1 MSNFQKY
8 SLLVAIIFSILVH
21 LIVISNFSFKI
32 FQSNTQENFDD
43 MQVTLL
49 KPESYKEVKKLFN
62 KKKVSPKTPLTILD
76 KKDDIKNKIVISNQK
91 IINPV
96 EQDLKSSNKSIDTSK
111 ILSQIQ
117 NMDFSTKMQNLKMQ
131 QRVRSISANTTDY
144 LYKLYFDAWR
154 QKVEQIGAMNYPKE
168 ASELGMF
175 GSLRLTVSLNSD
187 GTIEKLFINKS
198 SGHQELDQAALNIVK
213 LGEPYA
219 RFPAEI
225 LKNVDII
232 NITRKWKFTKKNN
245 FSQ

>member
-1 MSNFQKY
+1 MNNFKKY
-8 SLLVAIIFSILVH
+8 GLLVAIIFSILFH

-32 FQSNTQENFDD
+32 FKSNTQENLDD
-43 MQVTLL
+43 MQITLL
-49 KPESYKEVKKLFN
+49 KSESSRDVKNLFN
-62 KKKVSPKTPLTILD
+62 KKKVSPMTPFTIFD
-76 KKDDIKNKIVISNQK
+76 KQDDVKNKIVISNREIIKPVGQK
-91 IINPV
+91 
-96 EQDLKSSNKSIDTSK
+96 LKSSNKSIDTSN

-232 NITRKWKFTKKNN
+232 NITRRWKFTEKNN

>member
-1 MSNFQKY
+1 MNNFQKY
-8 SLLVAIIFSILVH
+8 GFLIAIIFSILFH
-21 LIVISNFSFKI
+21 IIVISNFSFKF

-43 MQVTLL
+43 MRITFL
-49 KPESYKEVKKLFN
+49 KPESSREVKNLFN
-62 KKKVSPKTPLTILD
+62 KKKVSPKPPLTPLD
-76 KKDDIKNKIVISNQK
+76 KKNHFKNKVVISDEE
-91 IINPV
+91 IIKPV

-117 NMDFSTKMQNLKMQ
+117 NMDFSTKMQNLKKQ

-232 NITRKWKFTKKNN
+232 NITRRWKFTEKNN
-245 FSQ
+245 FSK

>member
-1 MSNFQKY
+1 MNNFQKY
-8 SLLVAIIFSILVH
+8 GLLLAIIFSIFLH
-21 LIVISNFSFKI
+21 FIVISNFSFKI
-32 FQSNTQENFDD
+32 FQSNTQEDFDD
-43 MQVTLL
+43 IQVTLV
-49 KPESYKEVKKLFN
+49 KPETSLEVKNLFN
-62 KKKVSPKTPLTILD
+62 KKKVTPKTPLTILD
-76 KKDDIKNKIVISNQK
+76 KQNDVKNKVVINNKK
-91 IINPV
+91 IIKLL

-117 NMDFSTKMQNLKMQ
+117 NMDFSTKKQ

-232 NITRKWKFTKKNN
+232 NITRRWKFTEKNN
-245 FSQ
+245 FSK

>member
-1 MSNFQKY
+1 MNNFQKY
-8 SLLVAIIFSILVH
+8 SLLIAIIFSILFH

-32 FQSNTQENFDD
+32 FQSNTQENYDD
-43 MQVTLL
+43 IQVTFL
-49 KPESYKEVKKLFN
+49 KPGSSREVKNIFN
-62 KKKVSPKTPLTILD
+62 KKKVSPKTPLTVLD
-76 KKDDIKNKIVISNQK
+76 KQDDVKNKFIISNQETIK
-91 IINPV
+91 PL
-96 EQDLKSSNKSIDTSK
+96 EQDLKSSNKSVDTLK
-111 ILSQIQ
+111 IISQIK
-117 NMDFSTKMQNLKMQ
+117 NMDFTTQTENQNNQK
-131 QRVRSISANTTDY
+131 RIKSISANTNEY
-144 LYKLYFDAWR
+144 IYRLYFDAWM

-187 GTIEKLFINKS
+187 GKIEKLFINKS

-232 NITRKWKFTKKNN
+232 NITRRWKFTEKNN

>member
-1 MSNFQKY
+1 MNNFQKY
-8 SLLVAIIFSILVH
+8 SLLIAIIFSILFH

-49 KPESYKEVKKLFN
+49 KPESSREAKNLFN
-62 KKKVSPKTPLTILD
+62 KKKVSPKRSLTSLD
-76 KKDDIKNKIVISNQK
+76 KKNNFKNKVVISDQE
-91 IINPV
+91 IIKPAD
-96 EQDLKSSNKSIDTSK
+96 QDLKSSNKSIDTSIDTSK

-117 NMDFSTKMQNLKMQ
+117 NMDFSTKKQ

-187 GTIEKLFINKS
+187 GTIQKLFINKS
-198 SGHQELDQAALNIVK
+198 SGHQELDQAALDIVK

>member
-1 MSNFQKY
+1 MNNFQKY
-8 SLLVAIIFSILVH
+8 GLIIAIIFSILFH

-43 MQVTLL
+43 MQITLV
-49 KPESYKEVKKLFN
+49 KPESSRKVKNLFN
-62 KKKVSPKTPLTILD
+62 KKKASLKTPLNILD
-76 KKDDIKNKIVISNQK
+76 KQDDDKNKVIISNQE
-91 IINPV
+91 IIKPV
-96 EQDLKSSNKSIDTSK
+96 EQDLKSSNKLINTSN

-117 NMDFSTKMQNLKMQ
+117 NMDFSTKMQNLKKQ

-232 NITRKWKFTKKNN
+232 NITRRWKFTEKNN

>member
-1 MSNFQKY
+1 MNNFQKY
-8 SLLVAIIFSILVH
+8 GLLLAIIFSIFLH

-32 FQSNTQENFDD
+32 LQSNTQENFDG
-43 MQVTLL
+43 MQVSLI
-49 KPESYKEVKKLFN
+49 KPESSGEVKNLFN
-62 KKKVSPKTPLTILD
+62 KKKVSPKTPLLVLD
-76 KKDDIKNKIVISNQK
+76 KQDDFKNKVIISNQEK
-91 IINPV
+91 IKPV
-96 EQDLKSSNKSIDTSK
+96 EQDLKSSNKSVDTLK
-111 ILSQIQ
+111 IISEIK
-117 NMDFSTKMQNLKMQ
+117 NMDFTTHTENQNNQK
-131 QRVRSISANTTDY
+131 RIKSISANTNDFIY
-144 LYKLYFDAWR
+144 RLYFDAWM

-187 GTIEKLFINKS
+187 GKIVKLFINKS

-232 NITRKWKFTKKNN
+232 NITRRWKFTKKNN
-245 FSQ
+245 FSK